1 MSVDILER
9 EIESKFTEQMESLG
23 CLVCKFVSPGKAGMP
38 DRLVII
44 PGGKVW
50 FAEMKRPGEKL
61 RPLQVFWKKQM
72 ESLGAKYY
80 VVDSYKAIANVA
92 ADIKAEMEV
101 VPDEVHTS

>member
-1 MSVDILER
+1 MDILER
-9 EIESKFTEQMESLG
+9 EIEKKFGEEMQKLG
-23 CLVCKFVSPGKAGMP
+23 CLVCKFTSPGKAGVP
-38 DRLVII
+38 DRLVIL

-80 VVDSYKAIANVA
+80 VVDSYEAIANVA
-92 ADIKAEMEV
+92 ADVKKELGA
-101 VPDEVHTS
+101 DG